1 MGNLELI
8 VEKHTERIH
17 RGLEVLPTLKHGL
30 PEGLGNKRWT
40 DYLILASYEQA
51 LTGDIP
57 QNGLEYKTGN
67 SGGGF
72 DVLGW
77 KTHGGVA
84 KVDQD
89 QIDLSIPLNK
99 RGEGDKI
106 EIPVPIYG
114 GGMSFGSI
122 SLNFML
128 PRVRFPS
135 RPVHFTTCTASS
147 TTRRISSGS
156 RPFVPAPS
164 SR

>member
-40 DYLILASYEQA
+40 GDLILATYEQA

-77 KTHGGVA
+77 KTHDGVA

-99 RGEGDKI
+99 RGEGEKI

-122 SLNFML
+122 SLNFMIA
-128 PRVRFPS
+128 
-135 RPVHFTTCTASS
+135 HFD
-147 TTRRISSGS
+147 R
-156 RPFVPAPS
+156 
-164 SR
+164 